1 MATNATTAEPSPGA
15 PDTPPAGAEPL
26 VTHAPEFLASGHAG
40 TDHAGRTW
48 PSFVSSPVFAPA
60 AVGATV
66 LVGCAVAALWNPGD
80 AGGFASCP
88 TKTLLG
94 VDCPFCGGT
103 RAVAQLT
110 RGNFARAADHNVV
123 VVALAPIA
131 LAVWTVWMWSS
142 ITGRT
147 MPTIKMK
154 AWHGYAI
161 ATFLLVFT
169 VVRNVKPGAFG
180 AWLASERSS

>member
-1 MATNATTAEPSPGA
+1 ML
-15 PDTPPAGAEPL
+15 AGCAI
-26 VTHAPEFLASGHAG
+26 
-40 TDHAGRTW
+40 
-48 PSFVSSPVFAPA
+48 A
-60 AVGATV
+60 AV
-66 LVGCAVAALWNPGD
+66 WNPGD
-80 AGGFASCP
+80 TGGFASCP
-88 TKTLLG
+88 TKSLLG

-110 RGNFARAADHNVV
+110 RGNVARAADHNVV
-123 VVALAPIA
+123 VVAMAPIA
-131 LAVWTVWMWSS
+131 IAMWVMWMWSS

-147 MPTIKMK
+147 MPRIKMK